1 MMRSRL
7 LIPLI
12 AALLGLAGALGA
24 ALVLYRAGSHALD
37 EVLDARLRAAGESA
51 ALLAGSHPLS
61 AAELRALMET
71 NALDGAY
78 CVTPELA
85 VSADATGPVRRRVDL
100 LRTDAAQIARA
111 LEGTPG
117 VSRGYHLGSLEVMA
131 GYFPLRD
138 EAGAVRGVL
147 VLEAGRAFASA
158 RIPLTRALMVGA
170 ALAFVGALALGL
182 VAARWA
188 RDARERQEAAARAA
202 QGEALSKM
210 AAMAAHEIRNP
221 LGVIRG
227 TVELMMERAGASL
240 GPRDRAGLEDVLGE
254 VERLRRLTED
264 LMDLSADRPLA
275 LGGIQPGM
283 LLEDAARTTEAAFPG
298 IQVRVVMQ
306 GEPPSIEGDAGRLR
320 QVFANLLQNAAQAQG
335 QGEVRLVAG
344 VEGAQ
349 LVVRVED
356 DGPGVPDRIRARLF
370 DPFVTG
376 KENGTGLG
384 LALCR
389 RLVERHGGAL
399 RLVPEPR
406 QGSTFEIRLPV
417 RPA

>member
-1 MMRSRL
+1 MRSRL
-7 LIPLI
+7 LIPLS

-24 ALVLYRAGSHALD
+24 ALVLYRAGADALE
-37 EVLDARLRAAGESA
+37 EVLVARLRAAGESA
-51 ALLAGSHPLS
+51 ALLAGSHPPT
-61 AAELRALMET
+61 AAQLRALMEV
-71 NALDGAY
+71 NALEGAY

-85 VSADATGPVRRRVDL
+85 VSADATGQARRRVDL
-100 LRTDAAQIARA
+100 LRTDASQVALALAGEPRIAR
-111 LEGTPG
+111 
-117 VSRGYHLGSLEVMA
+117 SYHLGELEVMA
-131 GYFPLRD
+131 GYFPLRS
-138 EAGAVRGVL
+138 EGGKVHSVL
-147 VLEAGRAFASA
+147 VLEAGRAFARA
-158 RIPLTRALMVGA
+158 RATLTHALVGGA
-170 ALAFVGALALGL
+170 ALSLVGALALGL

-202 QGEALSKM
+202 RGEALSKM

-227 TVELMMERAGASL
+227 TVELMIERASATL
-240 GPRDRAGLEDVLGE
+240 TPRDRTGLEDVLGE

-264 LMDLSADRPLA
+264 LLDLSADRPLA
-275 LGGIQPGM
+275 LGALQPQV
-283 LLEDAARTTEAAFPG
+283 LLEEAARTTEASFPG
-298 IQVRVVMQ
+298 IRVRLAVE
-306 GEPPSIEGDAGRLR
+306 GEPPEVEGDAGRLR

-344 VEGAQ
+344 VDGAQ

-356 DGPGVPDRIRARLF
+356 DGPGVPGPIRARLF

-376 KENGTGLG
+376 RESGTGLG

-389 RLVERHGGAL
+389 RLVERHGGTL
-399 RLVPEPR
+399 RLVPESR
-406 QGSTFEIRLPV
+406 QGSTFEVRLPV

>member
-1 MMRSRL
+1 MGSRL
-7 LIPLI
+7 FIPLI

-24 ALVLYRAGSHALD
+24 ALVLYRAGTQALD
-37 EVLDARLRAAGESA
+37 EVLGARLRAAGESA
-51 ALLAGSHPLS
+51 ALLAGSHPPS
-61 AAELRALMET
+61 AAELRALMSV

-85 VSADATGPVRRRVDL
+85 VSADATGPARRRVDL
-100 LRTDAAQIARA
+100 LRTDAGQVTRA
-111 LEGTPG
+111 LAGEP
-117 VSRGYHLGSLEVMA
+117 VIARGYHLGELEVMA
-131 GYFPLRD
+131 GYFPLRGD
-138 EAGAVRGVL
+138 GGLVHGVL

-158 RIPLTRALMVGA
+158 RTALTRALVVGA
-170 ALAFVGALALGL
+170 ALALVGALALGL

-202 QGEALSKM
+202 RGEALSKM

-227 TVELMMERAGASL
+227 TVELMMERSGTAL

-264 LMDLSADRPLA
+264 LLDLSADRA
-275 LGGIQPGM
+275 LTLESVQPEL
-283 LLEDAARTTEAAFPG
+283 LLEDAARATDAAFPG
-298 IQVRVVMQ
+298 IRVRLELKAELPALQ
-306 GEPPSIEGDAGRLR
+306 GDAGRLR

-335 QGEVRLVAG
+335 QGEVRVVAG
-344 VEGAQ
+344 VDGAH

-356 DGPGVPDRIRARLF
+356 DGPGVPDRIRGQLF
-370 DPFVTG
+370 EPFVTG
-376 KENGTGLG
+376 KESGTGLG

-389 RLVERHGGAL
+389 RLVERHGGVL

-406 QGSTFEIRLPV
+406 QGSTFEVRLPV